1 MPPRPPRREETPMA
15 YRSNRY
21 DNIIAIDP
29 DKEKS
34 GVAYLQPSARK
45 LELSNL
51 AFPLLLEYLQHAQK
65 QSAEMQESLIVVV
78 EAGWMNAKSCF
89 HAAQGKQAEKIAKDV
104 GANHETGR
112 KIIEMCEH
120 YGIEVMPHA
129 PLVKCWKGKDR
140 KITHDEL
147 ASFTGIMGR
156 TNQDARDA
164 GLLAWVFAGLPI
176 RMKHG

>member
-1 MPPRPPRREETPMA
+1 MVMMV

-29 DKEKS
+29 DKKKS
-34 GVAYLQPSARK
+34 GVAYLKPSTRQ
-45 LELSNL
+45 LEVSNL
-51 AFPLLLEYLQHAQK
+51 AFPLLLDYLQHAK
-65 QSAEMQESLIVVV
+65 SKSGETQESLIVVV

-89 HAAQGKQAEKIAKDV
+89 HEAQGKQAEKIAKDV

-120 YGIEVMPHA
+120 YGIEVLPHI

-140 KITHDEL
+140 KITHEEL
-147 ASFTGIMGR
+147 TSFTGIMGR

-164 GLLAWVFAGLPI
+164 ALLAWTFAGLPI
-176 RMKHG
+176 RIKAGG

>member
-1 MPPRPPRREETPMA
+1 MEMMNCP
-15 YRSNRY
+15 SKF
-21 DNIIAIDP
+21 DNVIAIDP
-29 DKEKS
+29 DKVKS
-34 GVAYLQPSARK
+34 GVACLKPSTRQM
-45 LELSNL
+45 ELSNFS
-51 AFPLLLEYLQHAQK
+51 FPMLLEYLQYAK
-65 QSAEMQESLIVVV
+65 RKSEELNESLVVVV

-120 YGIEVMPHA
+120 YGINVVAKA
-129 PLVKCWKGKDR
+129 PLAKCWKGKDK

-164 GLLAWVFAGLPI
+164 GLLAWVYAGLPI
-176 RMKHG
+176 NIKY

>member
-1 MPPRPPRREETPMA
+1 MEKKLCRFSFE
-15 YRSNRY
+15 NV
-21 DNIIAIDP
+21 IGIDP
-29 DKEKS
+29 DKVKS
-34 GVAYLQPSARK
+34 GVAWLKPSTK
-45 LELSNL
+45 QLELSNL
-51 AFPLLLEYLQHAQK
+51 SFPLLLEYLQYCK
-65 QSAEMQESLIVVV
+65 RKSEELNESLVVVV
-78 EAGWMNAKSCF
+78 EAGWLNAKSCF

-120 YGIEVMPHA
+120 YGINVVAKA
-129 PLVKCWKGKDR
+129 PLAKCWKGKDK

-164 GLLAWVFAGLPI
+164 ALLAWVYAGLPI
-176 RMKHG
+176 KINANR

>member
-1 MPPRPPRREETPMA
+1 MEKMNCP
-15 YRSNRY
+15 SKF
-21 DNIIAIDP
+21 DNVIGIDP
-29 DKEKS
+29 DKVKS
-34 GVAYLQPSARK
+34 GVAWLKPSTSQ
-45 LELSNL
+45 LEISNL
-51 AFPLLLEYLQHAQK
+51 SFPLLLEYLQFAKQK
-65 QSAEMQESLIVVV
+65 GEELNESLVVVV

-120 YGIEVMPHA
+120 YGINVVAKA
-129 PLVKCWKGKDR
+129 PLAKCWKGKDK
-140 KITHDEL
+140 KITHEEL

-164 GLLAWVFAGLPI
+164 ALLAWTFAGLPI
-176 RMKHG
+176 KIKY

>member
-1 MPPRPPRREETPMA
+1 MEKMNCL
-15 YRSNRY
+15 SKF
-21 DNIIAIDP
+21 DNVIAIDP
-29 DKEKS
+29 DKVKS
-34 GVAYLQPSARK
+34 GVACLKTSTRQM
-45 LELSNL
+45 ELSNFS
-51 AFPLLLEYLQHAQK
+51 FPLLLEYLQYAK
-65 QSAEMQESLIVVV
+65 RKSEELNESLVVVV

-120 YGIEVMPHA
+120 YGINVVAKA
-129 PLVKCWKGKDR
+129 PLAKCWKGKDK
-140 KITHDEL
+140 KITHEEL

-164 GLLAWVFAGLPI
+164 ALLAWVYAGLPI
-176 RMKHG
+176 KIKY

>member
-1 MPPRPPRREETPMA
+1 
-15 YRSNRY
+15 
-21 DNIIAIDP
+21 
-29 DKEKS
+29 
-34 GVAYLQPSARK
+34 
-45 LELSNL
+45 
-51 AFPLLLEYLQHAQK
+51 
-65 QSAEMQESLIVVV
+65 
-78 EAGWMNAKSCF
+78 MNAKSCF

-140 KITHDEL
+140 KITHEEL

-164 GLLAWVFAGLPI
+164 GLLAWTFAGLPI
-176 RMKHG
+176 RIKP

>member
-1 MPPRPPRREETPMA
+1 METMNC
-15 YRSNRY
+15 RSKF
-21 DNIIAIDP
+21 DNVIGIDP
-29 DKEKS
+29 DKVKS
-34 GVAYLQPSARK
+34 GVAWLKPSTRQ

-51 AFPLLLEYLQHAQK
+51 SFPLLLEYLQFAK
-65 QSAEMQESLIVVV
+65 KKGEELNESLVVVV

-120 YGIEVMPHA
+120 YGINVVAKA
-129 PLVKCWKGKDR
+129 PLLKCWKGKDK
-140 KITHDEL
+140 KITHEEL

-164 GLLAWVFAGLPI
+164 ALLAWVYAGLPI
-176 RMKHG
+176 KIKY